1 VSVVIPTYRRRDSVA
16 DVVAAIAAD
25 PYATEIVVV
34 VDGSDDGSYELLQEL
49 AVEEPRIRPVWR
61 DNGGEAAARQT
72 GVEHATGD
80 VVLLLDD
87 DVLAGPRLVEGHARR
102 QAEAAGRL
110 VLGYM
115 PTDVPPVRRPGDF
128 ATRLY
133 AAEYEA
139 ACARYEQQPGAILIR
154 LWAGNMSLW
163 RSDAL
168 HVGLD
173 GGHRMG
179 YHDDREFGLR
189 CQLAGLSAVFDRTL
203 SARHTHSR
211 DLANFIR
218 QARLAGA
225 ARRHLARRYPHLVDD
240 VDPSTHL
247 RVPLR
252 AVVRAAATPA
262 LHRAAS
268 AIGRAGV
275 LAAGSGRMWAVE
287 VGLARLLRQVE
298 LLRGYR
304 GPPAADDS
312 SIG

>member
-1 VSVVIPTYRRRDSVA
+1 MARQRR
-16 DVVAAIAAD
+16 
-25 PYATEIVVV
+25 
-34 VDGSDDGSYELLQEL
+34 
-49 AVEEPRIRPVWR
+49 
-61 DNGGEAAARQT
+61 EAAARQT

-102 QAEAAGRL
+102 QAEAPGRI

-115 PTDVPPVRRPGDF
+115 PTDVPPVRRAGDF

-139 ACARYEQQPGAILIR
+139 MCARYEQQPGAILIC

-173 GGHRMG
+173 GGYRMG
-179 YHDDREFGLR
+179 YHADKEFGLR

-203 SARHTHSR
+203 HARHTHSR
-211 DLANFIR
+211 DLADFIR

-225 ARRHLARRYPHLVDD
+225 ARRHLARRYPHLLDD
-240 VDPSTHL
+240 VDPSAHL
-247 RVPLR
+247 PAPLR
-252 AVVRAAATPA
+252 TVVRAAATPA
-262 LHRAAS
+262 LHRAVS
-268 AIGRAGV
+268 AIGRVGV
-275 LAAGSGRMWAVE
+275 RAAGSGRMWAVE
-287 VGLARLLRQVE
+287 AGLARTLRKVALLH
-298 LLRGYR
+298 GYR
-304 GPPAADDS
+304 GQS
-312 SIG
+312 SAS

>member
-1 VSVVIPTYRRRDSVA
+1 VSLPSVSVVIATYRRRDGLA
-16 DVVAAIAAD
+16 DVVAAVAAD
-25 PYATEIVVV
+25 SYAAEIVVV
-34 VDGSDDGSYELLQEL
+34 VDGCDDGSYELLEKL
-49 AVEEPRIRPVWR
+49 AVEEPRVRPVWR

-115 PTDVPPVRRPGDF
+115 PTDVPPARQAGDF

-139 ACARYEQQPGAILIR
+139 ACVRYEQQPGAILIG

-168 HVGLD
+168 RVGLD

-179 YHDDREFGLR
+179 YHDDQEFGLR
-189 CQLAGLSAVFDRTL
+189 CHLAGLSAVFDRTL
-203 SARHTHSR
+203 HARHTHSR
-211 DLANFIR
+211 DLADFIR

-225 ARRHLARRYPHLVDD
+225 ARSHLARRYPHLVDD
-240 VDPSTHL
+240 VDPSTQL
-247 RVPLR
+247 PAPLR

-262 LHRAAS
+262 LHRAAL
-268 AIGRAGV
+268 ATGLAGV
-275 LAAGSGRMWAVE
+275 RATGSRRMWAVE
-287 VGLARLLRQVE
+287 AGLARVLRQVE

-304 GPPAADDS
+304 GQ
-312 SIG
+312 G